1 MLRYKHDLA
10 IYLLLYLVI
19 QFQSSMILVTS
30 YTYSSHPNFLQGKG
44 DISGFWGKRYSSMLG
59 RGNQGIPWTPTVKMN
74 LAQDEAVE
82 CVVPCLTL
90 QLDLYE
96 LQDEVSNL
104 ETAYVNYASNLG
116 EREVDASRLIS
127 LIDKYFHF
135 RDVPILIDES
145 VVELGHRQ
153 NDVVLYSKLLSL
165 AASFSLSSQVTWYLL
180 RVTALAPGL
189 CEDIPYFLD
198 LVDAFR
204 SSGWDGV
211 QFPRGM
217 SLKVKRKYLSSRRK
231 QFLPIPRRWYAS
243 EVKIGERAVARASK
257 ASPPRVSAEAKGD
270 RLANFISTIEEN
282 EFSSRSLF
290 ASMKNEAEQLKNNIY
305 FPRRNRFFLKFSK
318 FIKNKSDQLKSTGR
332 AGLISYG
339 FLNFVWY
346 TIALILSWNRFGVS
360 KGFINANFVEKSR
373 VFALRH
379 AVEKFLRVLSAVY
392 VGSQLTKLPRLCLAV
407 GLTPF
412 GDRAL
417 KYAQRKFEVQEEKA
431 FLILTVFLFAVC
443 FAVWSTVIF
452 SDAAFMNATLRYCAH
467 SVQQPDV
474 FSSPFIVLST

>member
-1 MLRYKHDLA
+1 
-10 IYLLLYLVI
+10 
-19 QFQSSMILVTS
+19 
-30 YTYSSHPNFLQGKG
+30 
-44 DISGFWGKRYSSMLG
+44 MLG
-59 RGNQGIPWTPTVKMN
+59 RGNQGVPWTPTVKMN
-74 LAQDEAVE
+74 LSQDEAVE
-82 CVVPCLTL
+82 SVTPYSTL
-90 QLDLYE
+90 ELDLYE
-96 LQDEVSNL
+96 LQDEISKL
-104 ETAYVNYASNLG
+104 ETAYVNYVSNLG
-116 EREVDASRLIS
+116 EHEVDASRLIS

-153 NDVVLYSKLLSL
+153 IDVVLYSKLLSM

-189 CEDIPYFLD
+189 CEDVPYFLD

-211 QFPRGM
+211 QFPCGM
-217 SLKVKRKYLSSRRK
+217 SLKVRRKYLSSRRK

-257 ASPPRVSAEAKGD
+257 ARPPARVSTEAKGD
-270 RLANFISTIEEN
+270 RLANFMTTIEEN

-290 ASMKNEAEQLKNNIY
+290 ASMKNEAEQLKNMNIY

-318 FIKNKSDQLKSTGR
+318 FIKNKSDQLKSAGR
-332 AGLISYG
+332 AGLVSYG
-339 FLNFVWY
+339 FLNFAWY
-346 TIALILSWNRFGVS
+346 TIALILSWNKFGVS

-417 KYAQRKFEVQEEKA
+417 KYTQRKFEVQEEKA
-431 FLILTVFLFAVC
+431 FLIVTVFLFAVC

-452 SDAAFMNATLRYCAH
+452 SDAAFMNASLRYCAH
-467 SVQQPDV
+467 SAQQPDV
-474 FSSPFIVLST
+474 LSSPFIVLST